1 VAKKKRRPN
10 IPQATLE
17 QVRRQ
22 VQSPGA
28 SAKQEPSQQ
37 KNSEGL
43 PRKAAAVRPS
53 ASVTTEEDLRVQYA
67 YVITDLRNMA
77 VLSGAFLLGLVV
89 LSFFI

>member
-1 VAKKKRRPN
+1 MAKKKRRPN

-22 VQSPGA
+22 VQSQGTPAA
-28 SAKQEPSQQ
+28 SSAAKESPAA
-37 KNSEGL
+37 
-43 PRKAAAVRPS
+43 PARKAAARPS
-53 ASVTTEEDLRVQYA
+53 ASVTTEADLRVQYA
-67 YVITDLRNMA
+67 YVIEDLRNMA

>member
-1 VAKKKRRPN
+1 MAKKKRRPN

-22 VQSPGA
+22 VQSQSP
-28 SAKQEPSQQ
+28 P
-37 KNSEGL
+37 
-43 PRKAAAVRPS
+43 
-53 ASVTTEEDLRVQYA
+53 SVTTDAQASSSAATPPAARSRVSPTTEADLREQYA

-89 LSFFI
+89 LSLFL

>member
-1 VAKKKRRPN
+1 MAKKKRRPN
-10 IPQATLE
+10 IPQATLD

-22 VQSPGA
+22 VQSQGTPV
-28 SAKQEPSQQ
+28 AKQASPAAADAP
-37 KNSEGL
+37 

-53 ASVTTEEDLRVQYA
+53 ASMTTEADLRAQYA

-89 LSFFI
+89 LSLFI

>member
-1 VAKKKRRPN
+1 MAKKKRRPN

-22 VQSPGA
+22 VQSQGA
-28 SAKQEPSQQ
+28 PATQTAEAQHA
-37 KNSEGL
+37 EA
-43 PRKAAAVRPS
+43 PRKAAVRPRTT
-53 ASVTTEEDLRVQYA
+53 VTTEADLREEYA

-89 LSFFI
+89 LSLFI